1 MEEAYRR
8 QLQQQLKDSSFE
20 QSSDAERLNH
30 SHFSHSNSLSELT
43 NSDLL

>member
-20 QSSDAERLNH
+20 QSSDPDHQNH
-30 SHFSHSNSLSELT
+30 SRLSQSESMSELSH
-43 NSDLL
+43 SDLL

>member
-20 QSSDAERLNH
+20 QSFDIA
-30 SHFSHSNSLSELT
+30 
-43 NSDLL
+43 D